1 MTWPIDNLSAA
12 LKSLSYSSGR
22 VTAADAA
29 RQHATCA
36 EILKRLAS
44 QPGLVLADEVGMG
57 KTFVAL
63 GVAFIAAGADRGRN
77 PAVIMVP
84 PSLAQK
90 WPQDAGFFLNHCF
103 GSEQPRSRA
112 EPASTAL
119 EFLRLLA
126 LPPRARPHVVFLSH
140 GAFHLSHIDHWTKL
154 ALISRAMHGRRL
166 GERRSAFPGFAAA
179 ILRVKAN
186 LNDPEL
192 YKRLIERPYGDW
204 KNTINRYYESD
215 VSRQVDYDPV
225 PHSVSTVLER
235 GELELTQLRDAL
247 DALPAR
253 ESSNM
258 SERLQRTREA
268 LAKGLRSLWP
278 QVLRQARFRSPL
290 LVLDEAH
297 HVKNA
302 ETRLASLFS
311 AESAETT
318 DTLAGALNGRFERM
332 LFLTATPFQ
341 LGHEELVS
349 VLTRFESVSWRGFPA
364 DASETY
370 RRSLSTLR
378 NALDRAQRT
387 ALDFDRRWQQLPRQ
401 CGPASLDDA
410 TVDAWWQQVRAE
422 TGKPNQLV
430 SLAEINRA
438 YDATAEAM
446 SHAERLLRPWVIRHR
461 RRDTLNDSIVPRRL
475 RRIGRS
481 IVPGQEQAQDGL
493 LVESEQLL
501 PFLLAA
507 RAQSVADRLS
517 AKTKG
522 RYAVFADG
530 LASSYEAFLETSRR
544 DEPPVL
550 DDAPT
555 APRCLDPTLQVYL
568 DRLANALP
576 TPHMFGRHPKVFPV
590 ANRAVAL
597 WQLGEKVVVFCHFRR
612 TGHALVRHLSSAI
625 ETSLWRQLAERTGR
639 SPEAAREAAI
649 RFGERFDPG
658 APMARHLSDATDR
671 LFRVGD
677 VPLPERQRLSD
688 VIRRFVRSS
697 VFVARYFN
705 PFADSSD
712 RLLGDAFEM
721 TDGSGLSLEQRLYR
735 FIEFYC
741 SRDPSERERYLN
753 ALESVQPGFRGER
766 APDADEESGGLL
778 LPNVRLANGATRQD
792 LRQRLML
799 SFNTPFYP
807 DILVASSVLAE
818 GVDLHLNCRFVLH
831 HDLSWN
837 PSDIE
842 QRTGRV
848 DRIECKAEKV
858 IKPVEVYMPFVA
870 ETQDEKQFRVVMD
883 RERWF
888 QVLMGEDY
896 RLDET
901 TIDAMAQ
908 RIPLPRAAA
917 QALSFALEVVAE
929 DPSGPGEVNIQS
941 PSGHPLKEAAA

>member
-1 MTWPIDNLSAA
+1 MTWPIENLSAA
-12 LKSLSYSSGR
+12 VEGLSYSSER

-36 EILKRLAS
+36 EILERLAS

-63 GVAFIAAGADRGRN
+63 GVAFIAACADRGRN
-77 PAVIMVP
+77 PAVIMAP
-84 PSLAQK
+84 PSLTQK
-90 WPQDAGFFLNHCF
+90 WPQDASFFLSHCLTA
-103 GSEQPRSRA
+103 EQPRLRA
-112 EPASTAL
+112 QPASTAL

-126 LPPRARPHVVFLSH
+126 LPPSARPHVVFLSH

-154 ALISRAMHGRRL
+154 ALIGRAMHGRHL

-204 KNTINRYYESD
+204 KDTINRYYESD
-215 VSRQVDYDPV
+215 VSRRVDYDPV

-235 GELELTQLRDAL
+235 NELDLSRLRDAL

-268 LAKGLRSLWP
+268 LAEGLRTLWP

-311 AESAETT
+311 TESNETM
-318 DTLAGALNGRFERM
+318 DTLTGALNGRFERM

-364 DASETY
+364 DAPETY
-370 RRSLSTLR
+370 RRSLSALR

-387 ALDFDRRWQQLPRQ
+387 ALDFDRRWQHLPRQ

-410 TVDAWWQQVRAE
+410 SVDAWWQQIRADAGE
-422 TGKPNQLV
+422 PNQPM

-446 SHAERLLRPWVIRHR
+446 AQAERLLRPWVIRHR
-461 RRDTLNDSIVPRRL
+461 RHGTLNSSAVPRRL
-475 RRIGRS
+475 RWIGRS
-481 IVPGQEQAQDGL
+481 IVPGQEHTQDGL
-493 LVESEQLL
+493 LVESEQIL

-530 LASSYEAFLETSRR
+530 LASSYEAFLQTSRR
-544 DEPPVL
+544 DEAPVL
-550 DDAPT
+550 DDAPP
-555 APRCLDPTLQVYL
+555 APRCLDPALRVYL
-568 DRLANALP
+568 DRLGKALP
-576 TPHMFGRHPKVFPV
+576 TPNVFGQHPKVFSV
-590 ANRAVAL
+590 VNRAVAL
-597 WQLGEKVVVFCHFRR
+597 WQVGEKVVIFCHFRR
-612 TGHALVRHLSSAI
+612 TGQALVRHLSSSI
-625 ETSLWRQLAERTGR
+625 ETRLWGQLAERTGR
-639 SPEAAREAAI
+639 SPDEAREAAI

-658 APMARHLSDATDR
+658 APMARYLLEATDR
-671 LFRVGD
+671 LLRVGD
-677 VPLPERQRLSD
+677 VPPTERQRLSD

-705 PFADSSD
+705 PFADSSA
-712 RLLGDAFEM
+712 RLLADAFEM
-721 TDGSGLSLEQRLYR
+721 TDGSALSLEQRLSR
-735 FIEFYC
+735 FVAFYC
-741 SRDPSERERYLN
+741 SRDPDERERYLG
-753 ALESVQPGFRGER
+753 ALESVQPGLRGER
-766 APDADEESGGLL
+766 SPDADEESGGLL
-778 LPNVRLANGATRQD
+778 LPNVRLANGKTRQE

-807 DILVASSVLAE
+807 DILIASSVLAE

-842 QRTGRV
+842 QRTGRI

-858 IKPVEVYMPFVA
+858 TKPVEVYLPFVA

-896 RLDET
+896 RLDEA
-901 TIDAMAQ
+901 TIEAIAQ
-908 RIPLPRAAA
+908 RIPLPRVAA

-929 DPSGPGEVNIQS
+929 GPSVPEEIHAPSPTGGPFEDV
-941 PSGHPLKEAAA
+941 AA